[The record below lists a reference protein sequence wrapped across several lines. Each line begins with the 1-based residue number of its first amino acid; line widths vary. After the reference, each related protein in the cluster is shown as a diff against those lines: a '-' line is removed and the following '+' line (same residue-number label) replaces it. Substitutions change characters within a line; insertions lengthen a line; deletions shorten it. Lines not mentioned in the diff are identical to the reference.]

1 MNILKPTEVYT
12 LILCCVNSISEN
24 KKQLGEVM
32 NVETLSHCEHIK
44 QETFKFFTKEI
55 FLL

>member
-1 MNILKPTEVYT
+1 
-12 LILCCVNSISEN
+12 
-24 KKQLGEVM
+24 M

-55 FLL
+55 FLLWNILCSIADNTENLHILSYFH